1 MAWSDRLEWLE
12 ARWRWLRR
20 RWGNDDFFII
30 ALAVVSGILAGL
42 GVIALRDLVVL
53 LHWLIYGVP
62 LVEHAL
68 QQAALPGWRL
78 AAALGGGGLLY
89 GLVAWF
95 LHRRLPREPFD
106 AIEANALHGGVMSVR
121 DSVIIA
127 GMTVGSVGLGA
138 SVGLEAGVTQLGAA
152 AASWIGQRLRLSR
165 SSLRT
170 LVGCGAAAAIGAA
183 FNAPIAGVFY
193 ALELVIGGYAVA
205 ALVPVVVASIS
216 GTLMARL
223 IFGTVP
229 IFYTVSVPDLRARDY
244 ILFGLLGVASAGV
257 GIGVMRAATLIEVW
271 LKRVPAWSRTC
282 IGGLLLAGLGAVF
295 PEVLGSGHAAI
306 DQTIQAQFTLPLL
319 LGLLVAKALA
329 SAISVGCGFRG
340 GLFSASLLLGGV
352 LGALFW
358 WICIELLPWG
368 ITGYSAYS
376 VVGVGA
382 VAASVVGAPLTM
394 ILLVFE
400 TTSDYPVAIGVGI
413 GVMAATAITRRWF
426 GYSFA
431 TWRFHVRGVDLRG
444 AYDIRRFEQLKVRR
458 VLDRK
463 IFKVE
468 ANTAVA
474 EARAQLLASGQPTA
488 FVQRENGEFVGLVD
502 LADLNAA
509 VAEGDNG
516 SAAVEQLARRP
527 THLLTP
533 ADTLSAALQIF
544 EGEELLM
551 APVVARQD
559 APRLI
564 GCVHEADLLR
574 LYLDEAD
581 RMRREELGAVG
592 LFTEMASRPRS
603 KATGHQERQS
613 PAGPQTTASAPA
625 EPGTQ
630 QQR

>member
-1 MAWSDRLEWLE
+1 MAWTDRLDWLE

-30 ALAVVSGILAGL
+30 ALAVVTGIIAGL

-53 LHWLIYGVP
+53 LHTLIYAVP

-68 QQAALPGWRL
+68 QQAAIPGWRL
-78 AAALGGGGLLY
+78 VAALGGGGLLY
-89 GLVAWF
+89 GLVAWL
-95 LHRRLPREPFD
+95 LHRRLPQEPFD

-152 AASWIGQRLRLSR
+152 AASWIGQRLRLNR
-165 SSLRT
+165 TSLRT

-223 IFGTVP
+223 IFGIEP

-244 ILFGLLGVASAGV
+244 ALFGLLGVASAGV

-271 LKRVPAWSRTC
+271 LKRVPAWSRPC
-282 IGGLLLAGLGAVF
+282 IGGLLLAGIGAVF
-295 PEVLGSGHAAI
+295 PQVLGSGHAAI
-306 DQTIQAQFTLPLL
+306 DQAIQAQFTVPLL
-319 LGLLVAKALA
+319 FGLLVAKALA
-329 SAISVGCGFRG
+329 SAISVGSGFRG

-358 WICIELLPWG
+358 WICVDLLPWG

-382 VAASVVGAPLTM
+382 VAASIVGAPLTM

-413 GVMAATAITRRWF
+413 GVMAATALTRRWF

-431 TWRFHVRGVDLRG
+431 TWRFHTRGVDLRG
-444 AYDIRRFEQLKVRR
+444 AYDVRRFEQLKVRR

-463 IFKVE
+463 IVKVNE
-468 ANTAVA
+468 GTGLADVRN
-474 EARAQLLASGQPTA
+474 QLFAGRQPTA

-502 LADLNAA
+502 LSDINTAM
-509 VAEGDNG
+509 AEGADG
-516 SAAVEQLARRP
+516 ADAVEQLAHRP
-527 THLLTP
+527 AHLLTP
-533 ADTLSAALQIF
+533 ADTLSAALRIF
-544 EGEELLM
+544 EAEELQM

-574 LYLDEAD
+574 LYLNEAD

-592 LFTEMASRPRS
+592 LFADRAGGARQGSPGES
-603 KATGHQERQS
+603 KAPPEKPSDQ
-613 PAGPQTTASAPA
+613 
-625 EPGTQ
+625 
-630 QQR
+630 